1 MIFHRKQGCRTRK
14 TRKQKGN
21 NFRAFVLNAESE
33 IDQEEVVVSSAKELY
48 IGGGVWRKRGNQEK
62 GECRAKREF

>member
-1 MIFHRKQGCRTRK
+1 M
-14 TRKQKGN
+14 
-21 NFRAFVLNAESE
+21 LNAESE